1 MTTPSYPPPDVP
13 QAPAGQKNRL
23 GTIALIAA
31 IIGSILACIP
41 ASLDVG
47 WIVLAAALILGFVG
61 LLQSGKTKKS
71 SIAAIV
77 VSIVGAAVSATIVA
91 LTVGDLLFRTVFGGI
106 LNLRP

>member
-1 MTTPSYPPPDVP
+1 MTMPAYPPPAVP
-13 QAPAGQKNRL
+13 QSPALQKNRL

-31 IIGSILACIP
+31 VIGSVLACIP
-41 ASLDVG
+41 ASLSVG

-61 LLQSGKTKKS
+61 LLQSRKTKKS

-77 VSIVGAAVSATIVA
+77 VSIIGAVVSATIIL

>member
-1 MTTPSYPPPDVP
+1 MTTPSYPPPAVP

-31 IIGSILACIP
+31 IIGSVLACIP

-47 WIVLAAALILGFVG
+47 WIMLGAALILGFVG